1 MRKSWKSFLGVSFA
15 ALLALSACGTN
26 GETTGGSGSGD
37 GGNADK
43 EKESFTIGVTQIV
56 EHPSLNAA
64 FDGFKKALED
74 NGFKEG
80 DNITYDLQIAQG
92 DMNNS
97 NTIANNFVG
106 DNVDL
111 IFANSTPSAQS
122 ALNAV
127 TKANKKIP
135 ILFTSV
141 TDPVGAKLV
150 TAMDQ
155 PGELITGTTDTH
167 PDAIPNTIKFISEE
181 TDAKS
186 VGLIYNP
193 GEQNSVAQVE
203 SVKKVLKEY
212 GLKAEEASVAT
223 SADVKQAA
231 ESLVGRA
238 DVFYIITDNT
248 VVSALESVISVA
260 NEKDIPVFAGEF
272 DSVKGGAFAAYGFE
286 YYDIG
291 YETGEMA
298 AKILKG
304 EATPADLE
312 VQYPQN
318 LKLVINKKAAEE
330 QGVEL
335 KDTWADIAEYLE

>member
-1 MRKSWKSFLGVSFA
+1 MRKSWKSFLGISLA
-15 ALLALSACGTN
+15 ALLTLSACGTS
-26 GETTGGSGSGD
+26 GETNGDGSGNGGD
-37 GGNADK
+37 GD
-43 EKESFTIGVTQIV
+43 EKKSYTIGVNQIV

-80 DNITYDLQIAQG
+80 DNLTFDVQYAQG
-92 DMNNS
+92 DQNNS

-122 ALNAV
+122 SLHAV
-127 TKANKKIP
+127 IKANKDIP

-150 TAMDQ
+150 AAMDQ

-181 TDAKS
+181 TDAES

-203 SVKKVLKEY
+203 AVKAILGDYDLKV
-212 GLKAEEASVAT
+212 EEASVAT

-231 ESLVGRA
+231 ESLIDRA

-248 VVSALESVISVA
+248 VVSALASVIGVA

-291 YETGEMA
+291 YETGVMA

-318 LKLVINKKAAEE
+318 LKLVMNKKAAAE
-330 QGVEL
+330 QGIEIKESWNDL
-335 KDTWADIAEYLE
+335 AEFLEE